1 MLDKLQKVM
10 KADVGS
16 LVKDAGKV
24 LNADVGSIAKG
35 AGKVL
40 NADVGDVLA
49 GTKKLL
55 STDLGDLFT
64 GDEKAEGDAA
74 EAAPRKIAGTMPT
87 KPADAAKVPDDDGP
101 PTTPGDAPAPA
112 STSGPITSMGG
123 GAAPAQTRLTE
134 DIAVRHNHEK
144 PYGQDVANL
153 LPINVG
159 DVRRPENEPS
169 GVLASDPARAFYSG
183 SGAKLEVEV
192 GSYWD
197 EDEAMERIRALQGRC
212 ATSKPSSDGTWMVGK
227 SEKGLT
233 FAWMRGQYVFAATTQ
248 DAAALIRFLKSFPY

>member
-10 KADVGS
+10 KADVGN

-24 LNADVGSIAKG
+24 LNTDVGSIAKG

-55 STDLGDLFT
+55 NTDLGDLFT
-64 GDEKAEGDAA
+64 GDEAGADAQDGDS
-74 EAAPRKIAGTMPT
+74 PRKIAGTMPT
-87 KPADAAKVPDDDGP
+87 RPAGEPRRPDDDGP
-101 PTTPGDAPAPA
+101 PTTPGDIPSTLQATAPP
-112 STSGPITSMGG
+112 
-123 GAAPAQTRLTE
+123 QTRLTE
-134 DIAVRHNHEK
+134 DIAVRHNYEK
-144 PYGQDVANL
+144 PYGQEISNL

-159 DVRRPENEPS
+159 DLSRPENEPS
-169 GVLASDPARAFYSG
+169 GVLATDPARALYAG
-183 SGAKLEVEV
+183 GGARLEAEV

-197 EDEAMERIRALQGRC
+197 EEEAMERVRALQGRC
-212 ATSKPSSDGTWMVGK
+212 ATSKPSPDGTWMVGK
-227 SEKGLT
+227 SDKGLI

-248 DAAALIRFLKSFPY
+248 DAAALIRFLKAFPY

>member
-1 MLDKLQKVM
+1 VLDKLQKVM

-55 STDLGDLFT
+55 NTDLGDIFT
-64 GDEKAEGDAA
+64 AEGKNADESADG
-74 EAAPRKIAGTMPT
+74 APRKIAGTMPT
-87 KPADAAKVPDDDGP
+87 RQADAPKAADDDGP
-101 PTTPGDAPAPA
+101 PTTPGDMPA
-112 STSGPITSMGG
+112 
-123 GAAPAQTRLTE
+123 AAPAQTRLTE

-144 PYGQDVANL
+144 PYGQEIANL

-159 DVRRPENEPS
+159 DLKRPENEPA
-169 GVLASDPARAFYSG
+169 GVLATDPARAVYVG
-183 SGAKLEVEV
+183 GGAKLDVEV

-197 EDEAMERIRALQGRC
+197 EDEAKERIMALQGRC
-212 ATSKPSSDGTWMVGK
+212 ATSKPSPDGTWMVGK

-248 DAAALIRFLKSFPY
+248 DAAALVRFLKTFPY